1 MKIMDFGLMKIFEG
15 QGAEVLQTRCG
26 TGNYMSPEVIGLK
39 PGETYDGPPND
50 IFAAGVILFM
60 MLSGKQPFN
69 EAGD

>member
-1 MKIMDFGLMKIFEG
+1 MKIFEG

-60 MLSGKQPFN
+60 MLSGK
-69 EAGD
+69 